1 MCWLRVVPEDRA
13 RPTRTGFQTG
23 TGQNIPPKGEGLA
36 VACEQRLGRLWLE
49 RLERGFMWRVEVP
62 DSTVS
67 GPNS

>member
-1 MCWLRVVPEDRA
+1 M
-13 RPTRTGFQTG
+13 
-23 TGQNIPPKGEGLA
+23 PPKGEGLA
-36 VACEQRLGRLWLE
+36 VACEQRLGRLWSE